1 MESLLDTDTWMRT
14 LALCGYLLLAGF
26 SAFIVSR
33 AVGRINPFGLYMLA
47 LVGPFALLIFAPIL
61 QTFVGH
67 DYFLPMAL
75 SIVILNVITMSF
87 TKRAREERRPAVTAL
102 EALDRSRFVLL
113 RLLDEE
119 LTRSKPLNHKEL
131 QLIKD
136 TLVELRQK
144 DIDAL
149 K

>member
-1 MESLLDTDTWMRT
+1 
-14 LALCGYLLLAGF
+14 
-26 SAFIVSR
+26 
-33 AVGRINPFGLYMLA
+33 MLA